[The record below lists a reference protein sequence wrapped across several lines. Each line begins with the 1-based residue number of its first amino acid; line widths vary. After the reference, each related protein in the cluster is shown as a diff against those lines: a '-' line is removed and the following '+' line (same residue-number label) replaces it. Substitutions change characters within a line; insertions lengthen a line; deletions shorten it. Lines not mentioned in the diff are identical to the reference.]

1 MIVFGLLATI
11 SVACEQQTHFRSS
24 LLSLL
29 FGGREATNGNA
40 SAVRRL
46 PKIMKSFE
54 RVSSWASDVIFYL
67 CLRICRSTSGSF
79 SATFLSRK
87 QVAGRSSSWVK
98 PSKKSARNVC
108 RYRAGKEKPQT
119 SRLRSML
126 RRQICE
132 GEGRN
137 FEDTCRART
146 CSPRA
151 LYID

>member
-1 MIVFGLLATI
+1 MIVFGLLAAI
-11 SVACEQQTHFRSS
+11 SLACEQQTRFRSS
-24 LLSLL
+24 LLFLF
-29 FGGREATNGNA
+29 FGGRVATTGNA

-46 PKIMKSFE
+46 RKIMKSFE
-54 RVSSWASDVIFYL
+54 RVSNWASDVIFYL

-126 RRQICE
+126 RRRIYE

-137 FEDTCRART
+137 FEDTRRAHVF
-146 CSPRA
+146 SSRA
-151 LYID
+151 L

>member
-11 SVACEQQTHFRSS
+11 SLACEQQTHFRSS

-119 SRLRSML
+119 SRLYVACSGARFVRAKGGIS
-126 RRQICE
+126 RTRAA
-132 GEGRN
+132 
-137 FEDTCRART
+137 RARVLLV
-146 CSPRA
+146 RF
-151 LYID
+151 I